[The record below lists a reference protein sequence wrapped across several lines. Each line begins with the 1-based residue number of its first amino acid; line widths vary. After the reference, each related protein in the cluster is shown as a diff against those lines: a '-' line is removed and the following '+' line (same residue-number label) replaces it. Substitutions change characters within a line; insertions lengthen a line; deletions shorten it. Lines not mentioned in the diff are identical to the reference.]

1 MAPPP
6 HPPAILLLLRFLICS
21 SILLLTESALTLD
34 YYSVSCPRFAQ
45 IVQDAVTDK
54 QITNPTT
61 AAATLRVF
69 FHDCFPNGC
78 DGSVLLS
85 PTPFNPSPERTSDI
99 NLSLPGDA
107 FDLLVRAKTA
117 LELACPGVVSCSDI
131 LAEATRD
138 LVTMVGGPYYPVYL
152 GRRDSHLSKAS
163 LVDPFLPRS
172 NMTVSHLIDLFA
184 SRGFSVQE
192 MVALLGAHTVGFSHC
207 KEFAAGIYDYSKSSS
222 YDPSYN
228 PRFAQGLQK
237 ACANYKQDSTVSVFN
252 DIMSPNKFDNLYYQ
266 NLPKGL
272 GLLASDRAIYI
283 DPRTRPYV
291 EAYAADQ
298 ARFFRDFAAAIQKLS
313 LYGIKTGL
321 KGEIRR
327 RCDAVN

>member
-6 HPPAILLLLRFLICS
+6 PSPAFLLGLLFCSSFLLLSES
-21 SILLLTESALTLD
+21 SLTLH
-34 YYSVSCPRFAQ
+34 YYSKSCPKFEQ
-45 IVQDAVTDK
+45 IVQEAITNK

-61 AAATLRVF
+61 AAGTLRLF

-78 DGSVLLS
+78 DGSILLS
-85 PTPFNPSPERTSDI
+85 PTPFNPSPERNSDI

-131 LAEATRD
+131 LATAARD
-138 LVTMVGGPYYPVYL
+138 LVTMIGGPYYPVYL
-152 GRRDSHLSKAS
+152 GRRDSRLSKAS
-163 LVDPFLPRS
+163 LVDHFLPLP
-172 NMTVSHLIDLFA
+172 NMTVSQLIGLFA

-192 MVALLGAHTVGFSHC
+192 MVALIGAHTVGFSHC
-207 KEFAAGIYDYSKSSS
+207 KEFAAGIYHYSKSSS

-228 PRFAQGLQK
+228 PKFAQALQK
-237 ACANYKQDSTVSVFN
+237 ACSNYKKDPTVSVFN
-252 DIMSPNKFDNLYYQ
+252 DIMTPNKFDNLYYK
-266 NLPKGL
+266 NLPEGL

-291 EAYAADQ
+291 VAYAADQ
-298 ARFFRDFAAAIQKLS
+298 SRFFRDFSAAIQKLS
-313 LYGIKTGL
+313 LYGIKTGGN
-321 KGEIRR
+321 GEIRR